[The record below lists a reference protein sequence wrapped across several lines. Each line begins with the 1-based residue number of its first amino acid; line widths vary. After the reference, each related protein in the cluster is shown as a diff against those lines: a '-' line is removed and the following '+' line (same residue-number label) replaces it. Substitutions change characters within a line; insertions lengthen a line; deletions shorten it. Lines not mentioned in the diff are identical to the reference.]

1 MIDLIYEILKG
12 ESADGQSSVEDF
24 GTMCD
29 ELEKD
34 LIKEEFY
41 SVANDNEELDLKL
54 GEVRSVKPDII
65 QLRRPRISRRR

>member
-54 GEVRSVKPDII
+54 GEVCSVKPDII